1 MPSGT
6 ESRGDLII
14 QFKVEFPD
22 SIDKNAATQT
32 ASALKYDGKEATDD
46 IVEEVA
52 LEPFSPSKYQAYRG
66 AEEEFS
72 TEVGLG
78 GDDYV

>member
-1 MPSGT
+1 MPSDT
-6 ESRGDLII
+6 ELRGDLII

-22 SIDKNAATQT
+22 SIDTNVATQI

-52 LEPFSPSKYQAYRG
+52 LEPFNPSKYQAYRG
-66 AEEEFS
+66 VEEELS
-72 TEVGLG
+72 TEVGLD
-78 GDDYV
+78 GDDEV